1 MSKKDKRIDA
11 YLAKSADFA
20 KPVLTHLRKLIHKT
34 CPEVEETIKWGMPA
48 FEYKGPFIGFAAFK
62 KHCTLM
68 FWKGALMKD
77 SGILTGKDS
86 KRAMGNLG
94 RITSIEDLPHDSV
107 LVRWIKEAMKLNDE
121 GVKFVRSDKPK
132 HERKEYTMPVEFQK
146 ELNRNKKAKTVF
158 EGFSPSHKREYLEW
172 IGEAKTEATRDK
184 RIATAIEWLQE
195 GKSKNWKYQKKK

>member
-48 FEYKGPFIGFAAFK
+48 FDYKGPFIGFAAFK

-86 KRAMGNLG
+86 KAAMGNLG
-94 RITSIEDLPHDSV
+94 RITSIEDLPKDAV

-121 GVKFVRSDKPK
+121 GVKFVRSEKPK
-132 HERKEYTMPVEFQK
+132 HARKEYEMPAEFLK
-146 ELNRNKKAKTVF
+146 ELNKNKKAKSVF
-158 EGFSPSHKREYLEW
+158 EGFAPSHKREYLEW
-172 IGEAKTEATRDK
+172 ICEAKTDVTRDR
-184 RIATAIEWLQE
+184 RIETAIEWLQE
-195 GKSKNWKYQKKK
+195 GKSRNWKYQKK